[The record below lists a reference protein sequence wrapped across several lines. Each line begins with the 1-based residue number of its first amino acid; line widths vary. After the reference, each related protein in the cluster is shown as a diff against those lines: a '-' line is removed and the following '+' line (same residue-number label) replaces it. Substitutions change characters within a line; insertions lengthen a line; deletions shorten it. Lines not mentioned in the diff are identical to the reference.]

1 LAGRRENGK
10 MLIIIAIVVIV
21 MVYAFENPE
30 STEILDPMVDV
41 LGDIIDFLGLQDL
54 TLGRV

>member
-1 LAGRRENGK
+1 

-21 MVYAFENPE
+21 MVYALENPE

>member
-1 LAGRRENGK
+1 